1 MKRVLAVLVV
11 LMVVFGGCV
20 AWLRMRDPETRTL
33 DAAARSG
40 VPGQFVRLSDG
51 VTHYELGGPADGP
64 RVVLVHGF
72 SVPAYIWD
80 TTFVAL
86 TSAGFRVA
94 RYDMFGRGWS
104 DRPDVSYS
112 LSMFDRQLRELLDTL
127 GWREPVHV
135 VGLSFGGPVT
145 ATFVA
150 NHPERVRSWTLVDP
164 AAGGRQTT
172 PGYFSWPLVGGV
184 LWQGMAM
191 PRMAPGQ
198 LTDFVTPS
206 RWPGWDDR
214 YRVQMQYRGFGRAL
228 LRTRQATEGLVTD
241 TLYAHAGATRVPT
254 LLIWGTEDHTVPI
267 ANASGV
273 RGGIPQVEF
282 HPIDSAGHLPI
293 MERAS
298 VVNPLMVE
306 FLRRHEACCAGGS
319 RVPSR

>member
-1 MKRVLAVLVV
+1 MKRVLALIVV
-11 LMVVFGGCV
+11 LIVVCGACV
-20 AWLRMRDPETRTL
+20 AWLRARDPESRTL
-33 DAAARSG
+33 DAAARGG

-51 VTHYELGGPADGP
+51 VTHFEVGGPLDGP

-80 TTFVAL
+80 TTFLAV
-86 TSAGFRVA
+86 TNAGFRVA

-104 DRPDVSYS
+104 DRPDASYR

-135 VGLSFGGPVT
+135 AGLSFGGPVT

-150 NHPERVRSWTLVDP
+150 AHPDRVRSWTLVDP
-164 AAGGRQTT
+164 AAGGPQTT
-172 PGYFSWPLVGGV
+172 PHYFSWPLVGDV
-184 LWQGMAM
+184 LWQGMAV
-191 PRMAPGQ
+191 PRMAEGQ
-198 LTDFVTPS
+198 FTDFVAPT

-241 TLYAHAGATRVPT
+241 TLYARAGATRVPT

-267 ANASGV
+267 ANAAGV
-273 RGGIPQVEF
+273 RKAIPQAEY
-282 HPIDSAGHLPI
+282 HAIDSAGHLPI
-293 MERAS
+293 MERS
-298 VVNPLMVE
+298 RIVSPMLID
-306 FLRRHEACCAGGS
+306 FLRRQ
-319 RVPSR
+319 P